1 MAKVS
6 RVNVAITGDA
16 RGLASAT
23 DQATRDLR
31 RLEIAAERTKQR
43 LNTMRGTTNQ
53 TAESLGKLGVQS
65 RALGA
70 VSGVLGLGALGGAGL
85 ALGAAGL
92 AATAGIA
99 AGGAIIQGV
108 QDAPSQ
114 RQRALEALRK
124 SKETGVDIRTLG
136 FSQQVAERLAQ
147 GRVQPTVA
155 EQLSVQEAFAQGIA
169 TGGGRSATEFLIS
182 QAPKGLALQAGALL
196 AGSSRE
202 DAASLGAS
210 ITGFGSAGETLQTAI
225 NMFQSDDLFG
235 RLARWWSK

>member
-16 RGLASAT
+16 RGLATAT

-43 LNTMRGTTNQ
+43 LNSMRGTTNQ

-92 AATAGIA
+92 AGTAAIA
-99 AGGAIIQGV
+99 AGGAVLQGV
-108 QDAPSQ
+108 QNAPSQ
-114 RQRALEALRK
+114 RMKALDALRQ
-124 SKETGVDIRTLG
+124 SRETGVDISTLG
-136 FSQQVAERLAQ
+136 VSRAVAEKIAM
-147 GRVQPTVA
+147 GRQSQTVA
-155 EQLSVQEAFAQGIA
+155 EQLSVSEAFSQGLA
-169 TGGGRSATEFLIS
+169 TGGGKSMTEFLIN
-182 QAPKGLALQAGALL
+182 QAPKTFALQVGSRLAGATEQE
-196 AGSSRE
+196 AATF
-202 DAASLGAS
+202 AASSSGM
-210 ITGFGSAGETLQTAI
+210 GSAGETISTV
-225 NMFQSDDLFG
+225 MGWYHSDDLIG